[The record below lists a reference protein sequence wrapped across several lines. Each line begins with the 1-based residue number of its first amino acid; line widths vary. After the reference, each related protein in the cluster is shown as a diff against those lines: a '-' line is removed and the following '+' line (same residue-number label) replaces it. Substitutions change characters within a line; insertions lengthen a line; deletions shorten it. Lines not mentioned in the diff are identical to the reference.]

1 MCDVNW
7 DSCVHNVKWQFCYA
21 TESSRKVFS
30 SALRQNEG
38 GTDFQRKEIYQ
49 PIIIFHSSLLR
60 RGMKIAKQINIYKET
75 QRFRRHVKEV
85 TLKKKGNQR
94 RYINQFKLQ
103 CVKFLPLDLRLQS
116 NELFFSMVVPTGQ
129 TCFSHPWEN
138 WKPFVLDCTANGHAW
153 PACFCYSLHQICT
166 RVFFPVC
173 WRLSVHCWPQ
183 LSITGEKRLCLFTL
197 KIDCKTLWKS
207 PVQLK
212 ESKRLFLTEGYGA
225 EVSCWGYVEFSSQ

>member
-60 RGMKIAKQINIYKET
+60 RGMFICLAIFIYKET

-85 TLKKKGNQR
+85 TLKKKEIKD
-94 RYINQFKLQ
+94 Y
-103 CVKFLPLDLRLQS
+103 
-116 NELFFSMVVPTGQ
+116 T
-129 TCFSHPWEN
+129 
-138 WKPFVLDCTANGHAW
+138 
-153 PACFCYSLHQICT
+153 
-166 RVFFPVC
+166 
-173 WRLSVHCWPQ
+173 
-183 LSITGEKRLCLFTL
+183 
-197 KIDCKTLWKS
+197 
-207 PVQLK
+207 
-212 ESKRLFLTEGYGA
+212 
-225 EVSCWGYVEFSSQ
+225 

>member
-49 PIIIFHSSLLR
+49 PIIIFHSSLFR
-60 RGMKIAKQINIYKET
+60 RGMFICLAIFIYKET

-85 TLKKKGNQR
+85 TLKKRKSKTIHKSVQVTVCKVFTAGSQ
-94 RYINQFKLQ
+94 IA
-103 CVKFLPLDLRLQS
+103 VKWVI
-116 NELFFSMVVPTGQ
+116 FSMVVPTGQ

>member
-1 MCDVNW
+1 MCIMLNG
-7 DSCVHNVKWQFCYA
+7 SSAMLLREHTLA

-60 RGMKIAKQINIYKET
+60 RGMFICLAIFIYKET

-116 NELFFSMVVPTGQ
+116 NELFFLWWFLQDKLVLVTHER
-129 TCFSHPWEN
+129 TEN
-138 WKPFVLDCTANGHAW
+138 L
-153 PACFCYSLHQICT
+153 
-166 RVFFPVC
+166 
-173 WRLSVHCWPQ
+173 
-183 LSITGEKRLCLFTL
+183 LF
-197 KIDCKTLWKS
+197 
-207 PVQLK
+207 
-212 ESKRLFLTEGYGA
+212 
-225 EVSCWGYVEFSSQ
+225 